1 MSALILALAALGGA
15 PSTGTSET
23 CQTRSIPVTV
33 TERPSVFLRLSTRIV
48 GGGARDA
55 VFSLDRKN
63 DPIAGR
69 MIVNQDPTMGVA
81 LLDDGSG
88 LQFRRD
94 FSGSHCVYSELRR
107 ARLASSCWPWL
118 ANVPYRASGK
128 GIVAIDAFTQL
139 SFKRSGN
146 PGELVL
152 RRAVGNEWKEERLLL
167 GGERIVAVGLSPPL
181 HGQWFSMDV
190 IRQQPRGSLIVT
202 SYVISP
208 YDQ

>member
-1 MSALILALAALGGA
+1 
-15 PSTGTSET
+15 
-23 CQTRSIPVTV
+23 
-33 TERPSVFLRLSTRIV
+33 
-48 GGGARDA
+48 
-55 VFSLDRKN
+55 
-63 DPIAGR
+63 
-69 MIVNQDPTMGVA
+69 MIVSQDPTMGVA

-94 FSGSHCVYSELRR
+94 CSGSRCVYSELRR
-107 ARLASSCWPWL
+107 TRLASSCWPWL
-118 ANVPYRASGK
+118 ADGPFRASGK

-152 RRAVGNEWKEERLLL
+152 RRAIGNEWKEERLLL

-181 HGQWFSMDV
+181 HGRWFSMDV
-190 IRQQPRGSLIVT
+190 VRQQPRGSMVVT